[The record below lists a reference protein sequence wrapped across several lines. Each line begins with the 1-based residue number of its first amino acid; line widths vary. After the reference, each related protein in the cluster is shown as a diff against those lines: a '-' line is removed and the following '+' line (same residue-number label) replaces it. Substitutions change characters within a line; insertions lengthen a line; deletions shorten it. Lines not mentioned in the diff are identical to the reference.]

1 VLGHHLVEHAP
12 KRPDI
17 ALSPVRTIIP
27 DLWRRVIRR
36 PSLSRSQ
43 IPMRDLRDVHI
54 ADLNRLLVA
63 GDEHIRA
70 LEIAVQ
76 DFQVVQRLQPPEHL
90 DQVAPALLL
99 GKVQI
104 TLLVLLDLLQQVA
117 TLREFHD
124 DAQRGLILVVECL
137 FVLDNVFVVDRG

>member
-1 VLGHHLVEHAP
+1 MLFG
-12 KRPDI
+12 DF
-17 ALSPVRTIIP
+17 
-27 DLWRRVIRR
+27 
-36 PSLSRSQ
+36 
-43 IPMRDLRDVHI
+43 RDVHI
-54 ADLNRLLVA
+54 ADLNSLPVG

-76 DFQVVQRLQPPEHL
+76 DLQVVQRLQPPEHL
-90 DQVAPALLL
+90 DQVSPALLL

-104 TLLVLLDLLQQVA
+104 ALLVLLDLLQQVA

-124 DAQRGLILVVECL
+124 DAQRGLILVVECF